1 MVDNNISITD
11 LDLSDNNLG
20 GQQARH
26 LLSVF
31 PTMIQQLSRSANR
44 SGIGPLTDPAQSN
57 VEPSKQTAVARK
69 VRGYQ
74 NFSRHRVLP
83 PRHSRPWKG
92 CIAEPEPAEQR
103 QFISPPT
110 PGTRLAFSQ
119 LAMVL
124 QALAINSSLLTLDV
138 GWNSLCEDQV
148 RRDMRT
154 QPREGHAHL
163 KTSC

>member
-1 MVDNNISITD
+1 M
-11 LDLSDNNLG
+11 
-20 GQQARH
+20 
-26 LLSVF
+26 
-31 PTMIQQLSRSANR
+31 
-44 SGIGPLTDPAQSN
+44 
-57 VEPSKQTAVARK
+57 
-69 VRGYQ
+69 
-74 NFSRHRVLP
+74 
-83 PRHSRPWKG
+83 
-92 CIAEPEPAEQR
+92 
-103 QFISPPT
+103 
-110 PGTRLAFSQ
+110 AFSQ